1 MLSRGEFWAAVPGV
15 TLSNGS
21 WRRVVCDGL
30 THDWCGAGV
39 CLGSLASQLQGG
51 QSGLLHVVAQSPK
64 RPRAEAASHLE
75 VRVQNSRKVTSTS
88 FCSSKRHKG
97 SLDLGERKQIPPT
110 ADGLNSGLGI
120 PAATVRPLCLLGEG
134 PRIFRL
140 NGLQPT
146 SV

>member
-1 MLSRGEFWAAVPGV
+1 MLSRGAFWAAVPGV
-15 TLSNGS
+15 TLSSGS

-97 SLDLGERKQIPPT
+97 SLDLGEGKQIPPT
-110 ADGLNSGLGI
+110 ADGLNSGLGSSCSHSTA
-120 PAATVRPLCLLGEG
+120 PVPVGGG
-134 PRIFRL
+134 PTDI
-140 NGLQPT
+140 
-146 SV
+146 